1 MPEPIITVGLG
12 AIAAYLGKDG
22 VAKILGP
29 TADYLGGELQEFTK
43 KRINNVGKIF
53 QKAEYKLG
61 KKIEQP
67 GVVPSK
73 VLKAIINEG
82 SYSEDAIAVEYFG
95 GVLASS
101 RSELSRDDRGARI
114 AKTLDNLSCY
124 QLRCH
129 YLIYSTVS
137 NIYKSKGSS
146 FNQHNDRRKLEIFM
160 PLNEFVVAMGI
171 TQKEWNNPQL
181 LSHIFTGLN
190 SDDLIAD
197 NWAFGPIE
205 ALKSMSH
212 SEAITEPGIVC
223 TPTAK
228 GAELFLWG
236 FGYGSHELDYI
247 FSDEFNSVID
257 GMPQIIEKASAT
269 KT

>member
-1 MPEPIITVGLG
+1 MPEPITTVGLG

-43 KRINNVGKIF
+43 KRMDNIGKIF
-53 QKAEYKLG
+53 KKAEDKLG
-61 KKIEQP
+61 DRIEQQ
-67 GVVPSK
+67 GAVPPK
-73 VLKAIINEG
+73 VLKTIINEG
-82 SYSEDAIAVEYFG
+82 SYSEDEIAVEYFG

-101 RSELSRDDRGARI
+101 RSEMPRDDRGARV

-137 NIYKSKGSS
+137 TIHKSQEKS
-146 FNQHNDRRKLEIFM
+146 FKQHNDRQKLEIYIPINDFATTM
-160 PLNEFVVAMGI
+160 AL
-171 TQKEWNNPQL
+171 THQEWGNPQIL
-181 LSHIFTGLN
+181 THIFHGLN

-197 NWAFGPIE
+197 NWAFGSVKT
-205 ALKSMSH
+205 LKTMSR
-212 SEAITEPGIVC
+212 SEVITEPGIVC

-236 FGYGSHELDYI
+236 FGCGSHDLDYV
-247 FSDEFNSVID
+247 FSDEFNFSID
-257 GMPQIIEKASAT
+257 GMPQMVNNSKAT
-269 KT
+269 KI